1 MSQVKLGVIGYGKR
15 IRDIVR
21 LVRECC
27 PEAAVA
33 AVTDIR
39 PEAVTASMRDDGI
52 DVEAVRIFDDADT
65 MLDTV
70 DLDGVLIGTR
80 CDLHAVYAI
89 KVMRRNLPLYLEKPI
104 ATSIVDLL
112 QLRDA
117 ATDYRS
123 QVLVSFPMRVS
134 GLINAVRSIVKSGK
148 IGRVE
153 HVQAWN
159 NVPYGAVY
167 FQDWYRD
174 ESITQGLFLQ
184 KATHDFDYI
193 MSLLDGV
200 PTWVSAMTSKQ
211 VFRGDKRAGLMCRD
225 CGEKRSC
232 LQSPYNPDTILD
244 NDWVDPEK
252 RQCAFAVDTGNE
264 DSGSALIRF
273 DSGMHVCYSQNF
285 VTRKKAAKRGATL
298 VGYHGT
304 VEFDWYTETIKVF
317 MHHSNRME
325 TIQMGASTNGHGGG
339 DTVLARNFVDIIRDG
354 APSIAPIGDGLLS
367 ALLCLKA
374 KESAET
380 MTFQEIAFPTAGA
393 VAPSSMRDLASVGG

>member
-21 LVRECC
+21 LVRESC
-27 PEAAVA
+27 PEAVVA

-39 PEAVTASMRDDGI
+39 PEAVKASMRDDGI
-52 DVEAVRIFDDADT
+52 DVDAARIFDDADT
-65 MLDTV
+65 MLDSV
-70 DLDGVLIGTR
+70 DMDGVLIGTR

-117 ATDYRS
+117 ARDYRS

-148 IGRVE
+148 IGQVE

-193 MSLLDGV
+193 NSLLGDNK
-200 PTWVSAMTSKQ
+200 PRMISALTSKQ
-211 VFRGDKRAGLMCRD
+211 VFKGDHPAGLRCMD
-225 CGEKRSC
+225 CAEKRSC
-232 LQSPYNPDTILD
+232 YESPYHLSRSYPL
-244 NDWVDPEK
+244 PLSEPSK
-252 RQCAFAVDTGNE
+252 SMCAFAVDTGNE
-264 DSGSALIRF
+264 DSGSALVQYE
-273 DSGMHVCYSQNF
+273 SGMHMVYSQNF
-285 VTRKKAAKRGATL
+285 FARNKSQKRGATL
-298 VGYHGT
+298 LGYHGT
-304 VEFDWYTETIKVF
+304 IEFDWYTGILKVL
-317 MHHSNRME
+317 MHHAQRVE
-325 TIQMGASTNGHGGG
+325 TYEFDGAGGHGGG
-339 DTVLARNFVDIIRDG
+339 DQVLASNFIKVIRGEEASLSTLDDG
-354 APSIAPIGDGLLS
+354 ITSVLM
-367 ALLCLKA
+367 CLKA
-374 KESAET
+374 RESAAT
-380 MTFQEIAFPTAGA
+380 HTFQEIALPQTTMQSKNGHEP
-393 VAPSSMRDLASVGG
+393 VYGGRG